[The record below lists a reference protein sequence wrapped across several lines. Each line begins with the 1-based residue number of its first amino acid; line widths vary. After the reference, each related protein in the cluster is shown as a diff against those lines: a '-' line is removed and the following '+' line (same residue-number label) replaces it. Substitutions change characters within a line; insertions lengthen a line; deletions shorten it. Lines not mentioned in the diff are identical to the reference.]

1 MFLDIGFHKLNDLHG
16 KAAHVINNRPISS
29 LGQGPSPWNYTIL
42 QEPCLCSLS
51 DLPIMLA

>member
-16 KAAHVINNRPISS
+16 TAAHAIKNRPLSS
-29 LGQGPSPWNYTIL
+29 LGQGPSPCNYTIL
-42 QEPCLCSLS
+42 QEPGLCSLS